1 MPSGENYATRQQIR
15 RMFSRA
21 IDEPWFRYYPTLG
34 YAVGAGGSTNTIV
47 DSDTI
52 RMFDGWE
59 FKDAWIYVI
68 DGDNAGSERK
78 IMSYTSAAGTFTVAP
93 NFGASFAESNTYEVH
108 QLCPATYKNELINR
122 VIRTAYPDWWEPNDV
137 DLVICED
144 ETYIDSTL
152 GLPLDIR
159 RPLQVFLEPHHQ
171 GVAYV
176 ATSGT
181 TTTAVV
187 DETLT
192 TNQYAGQQIVFYDG
206 TGRGQYSTVSSNTT
220 TTITFTAVSTAPA
233 NGTKFL
239 IKESADWS
247 DWHKVPD
254 IRWGREDASYYG
266 QMLIPDRLQRYRGDL
281 MRLYYIAEP
290 GLLNTEIATTYVPVD
305 WILAKMKYLYYS
317 ERMNPTPN
325 NNIPLS
331 YEELDARRRLLNMYR
346 DETEML
352 RRRLKFNMP
361 PDTAWSNPTSTS
373 NNRWRGQFFSVR

>member
-1 MPSGENYATRQQIR
+1 MPSGENFVTRAGLR
-15 RMFSRA
+15 RMFSWA
-21 IDEPWFRYYPTLG
+21 IDEPWFRYYPTTG
-34 YAVGAGGSTNTIV
+34 VAAGTGGTTNTVI
-47 DSDTI
+47 DDDTI

-59 FKDAWIYVI
+59 FKDAWLYPVS
-68 DGDNAGSERK
+68 GSNANQERK
-78 IMSYTSAAGTFTVAP
+78 IISYVSGSGTFRVAP
-93 NFGASFAESNTYEVH
+93 DWGESFAPEVEYEVH
-108 QLCPATYKNELINR
+108 QLCPATYKNQLINR
-122 VIRTAYPDWWEPNDV
+122 VIRMAYPDWWQPNHV

-176 ATSGT
+176 ATGGT
-181 TTTAVV
+181 TTTVTV
-187 DETLT
+187 DEPLT

-233 NGTKFL
+233 DGTKLL

-247 DWHKVPD
+247 DWHKVSD

-281 MRLYYIAEP
+281 IRLYYLADPPLLDAEI
-290 GLLNTEIATTYVPVD
+290 NSTYVPAE
-305 WILAKMKYLYYS
+305 WIIAKMKYLYHS
-317 ERMNPTPN
+317 ERMNPTPSN
-325 NNIPLS
+325 TIPLS
-331 YEELDARRRLLNMYR
+331 YEELDARRRLLAMM
-346 DETEML
+346 DAEAEML
-352 RRRLKFNMP
+352 RRRLKFNTP
-361 PDTAWSNPTSTS
+361 PDTAWSNPTATS
-373 NNRWRGQFFSVR
+373 NNRWRGQFFPTR